1 MRRGITFSKKAY
13 IFLAITALFNLMAI
27 VFDQLVVQQEDKIR
41 DFDQI
46 VNEQKQ
52 EVNHNLYAHKIF
64 NELFFKIH
72 FNAKDLM
79 YEMSYLVRATNFL
92 NTDLPKKI
100 EEDKIVKIKKIYIK
114 KTKNIVNRFHKEVED
129 VKIIFNK
136 VKKDKMFLKFIEKE
150 KPPNEQF
157 FNPVYLSNRI
167 EKKLNKLLKKKE
179 YDLLSNYNFNA
190 KTIKEQSDNFLIYSR
205 FYDDYYSNLTFLKFE
220 FEDLSQSFKQEF
232 NNSFTIYYILLD
244 DFAALKNLKNY
255 LILLSI
261 LFQIF
266 GLVSL
271 IILFRILITEH
282 K

>member
-64 NELFFKIH
+64 KELFFKIH

-114 KTKNIVNRFHKEVED
+114 KTKNIV
-129 VKIIFNK
+129 
-136 VKKDKMFLKFIEKE
+136 KMFLKFIEKE

-190 KTIKEQSDNFLIYSR
+190 KTIKEQSDNFLIYYR